1 MKKDAQKLGL
11 GRRWWLQHDND
22 PKHKAK
28 VVNEWLNKAKINVLE
43 WLSQSPDLN
52 IIENLWSALMR
63 DIKRISTSWKRSAK
77 KNAAEFH
84 LICV

>member
-1 MKKDAQKLGL
+1 MHESLDLVRYGVFNMTTTL
-11 GRRWWLQHDND
+11 R
-22 PKHKAK
+22 PKHKDKLAT
-28 VVNEWLNKAKINVLE
+28 EWLDMAKIIVLE

-77 KNAAEFH
+77 KNAAKFH